1 METPIALGPNLKLIR
16 KKWKINQTDFAEMLD
31 VNPGK
36 MSSYETSNAEPKII
50 TLIRLEDITGI
61 PIYDLY
67 TRLLSEKEISDNP
80 RSEPMTKEEREAARQ
95 FKNEPNL
102 VKRLEELEKLTN
114 ELYLNYKLQ
123 SGKD

>member
-1 METPIALGPNLKLIR
+1 MALGPNLAAIR
-16 KKWKINQTDFAEMLD
+16 RKWKIKQSDVAELLE
-31 VNPGK
+31 VKPTQL
-36 MSSYETSNAEPKII
+36 STYETGVAEPKIPV
-50 TLIRLEDITGI
+50 LIRLEEITGI

-67 TRLLSEKEISDNP
+67 TRLLDDTEIPDHP
-80 RSEPMTKEEREAARQ
+80 RSEPMTKDERKMARQ
-95 FKNEPNL
+95 FKNEPSL